1 MPMIKPII
9 SSDALAAVCDRF
21 AQHPYVTVD
30 TEFVRE
36 TTFWPDLA
44 LVQVASDD
52 EAVLIDPLADG
63 IDLSPLFD
71 LMFNENVL
79 KVFHAARQDLEIFFK
94 LTGKVPGP
102 LFDTQVAAMVCGFG
116 DSIAY
121 DQLVRR
127 TTGGA
132 IDKTSRFTDWKR
144 RPLSEQQLDYA
155 LADVTHLR
163 DVYKIL
169 AEQLETQN
177 RVHWVKEEMAVL
189 ERAETYDLKPEDAW
203 QRLKLRVRKPIE
215 FQIMKNLA
223 QWREEQARSRN
234 TPRSRILKDDAI
246 YEIAQQQPTDEKALG
261 RLRALPKGM
270 ERSSIAPHL
279 IAAVE
284 SARAMDRDDL
294 PKVPRPPQSPEGT
307 GAAVDILRV
316 FLKLVADREGVAS
329 KVLANAT
336 ELEQIAIDG
345 ADADVPAM
353 HGWRYEMFGEQ
364 ALRLIN
370 GELALRFDDKKL
382 NVVEL

>member
-1 MPMIKPII
+1 MIKPII

>member
-1 MPMIKPII
+1 MKPITTTE
-9 SSDALAAVCDRF
+9 ALAAVCDRF

-44 LVQVASDD
+44 LVQVASDE

-71 LMFNENVL
+71 LMFNEGVL

-121 DQLVRR
+121 DQLVHR

-163 DVYKIL
+163 DVYKL
-169 AEQLETQN
+169 LSEQLETQN
-177 RVHWVKEEMAVL
+177 RAHWVKEEMAVL

-284 SARAMDRDDL
+284 TARAMDRDDL

-329 KVLANAT
+329 KVLANAAD
-336 ELEQIAIDG
+336 LEQIAIDG

-353 HGWRYEMFGEQ
+353 SGWRYEMFGQQ
-364 ALRLIN
+364 ALRLID
-370 GELALRFDDKKL
+370 GELALRFENKKL
-382 NVVEL
+382 NIVEI

>member
-1 MPMIKPII
+1 MIKPII
-9 SSDALAAVCDRF
+9 STDALAAVCDRF

>member
-1 MPMIKPII
+1 MIKTIT
-9 SSDALAAVCDRF
+9 STDELSAVCGRF
-21 AQHPYVTVD
+21 AKHDYVTVD

-44 LVQVASDD
+44 LVQVASDE

-63 IDLSPLFD
+63 IDLTPLFD
-71 LMFNENVL
+71 LMFDESVL

-121 DQLVRR
+121 DQLVKR

-144 RPLSEQQLDYA
+144 RPLTEQQLDYA

-169 AEQLETQN
+169 AEQLETEN
-177 RVHWVKEEMAVL
+177 RTHWVKEEMAVL
-189 ERAETYDLKPEDAW
+189 ERPQTYDLKPEDAW

-234 TPRSRILKDDAI
+234 TPRNRILKDDAI

-261 RLRALPKGM
+261 RMRALPKGM
-270 ERSSIAPHL
+270 ERSGIAPHL

-284 SARAMDRDDL
+284 NARAMERDDL

-316 FLKLVADREGVAS
+316 FLKLIADREGVAS
-329 KVLANAT
+329 KVLANAAD
-336 ELEQIAIDG
+336 LEQIAIDG
-345 ADADVPAM
+345 READVPAM
-353 HGWRYEMFGEQ
+353 SGWRFELFGEQ
-364 ALRLIN
+364 ALRLVN
-370 GELALRFDDKKL
+370 GELALRFEDKKL
-382 NVVEL
+382 NIVEL

>member
-1 MPMIKPII
+1 MIKPII
-9 SSDALAAVCDRF
+9 STDALAAVCDRF

-63 IDLSPLFD
+63 IDLSPLVD